1 MYLVEVN
8 DSKQERLFLDLPD
21 KIYKEDNQWIKP
33 LDQDLEKIFDP
44 KKNKLFNKKGKLI
57 RWNLFSGTDEHIG
70 RIAAFVNPTYEGK
83 QPVGGFGFFE
93 CINDQLAA
101 NYMFDEAKKWLQEQG
116 METMDGPIN
125 FGERDQWWGLLVD
138 GFYEPLYCMNYNP
151 EYYIQL
157 FENYGF
163 KTYFNQECFAMK
175 LNTELQ
181 DKFVK
186 RHEDV
191 DKLGVFR
198 AEHLKKKDLM
208 KYAKDFHE
216 VYNKAWATHGGGKE
230 MALKQ
235 AQLIFKTM
243 KPVIDEKLVW
253 FVYKG
258 DQPVAFWLNLP
269 DLNQYFKYLN
279 GKFGLFQKI
288 QFMYHKLFT
297 KNTRIVGIAFG
308 VIPEY
313 HGKGLDHYM
322 IMEGRKGLM
331 QTSYVD
337 YEMQWIGDFN
347 PKMINVAKSLG
358 ADLSRRLRTYRYHFD
373 TTREIER
380 HRTIK

>member
-33 LDQDLEKIFDP
+33 LDQDLEKVFDP

-125 FGERDQWWGLLVD
+125 FGERDQWWGLLVE

-175 LNTELQ
+175 LNAELQ
-181 DKFVK
+181 DKFIK

-258 DQPVAFWLNLP
+258 DQPIAFWLNLP

-297 KNTRIVGIAFG
+297 KNSRIVGIAFG

-313 HGKGLDHYM
+313 HGKGVDHYM

-331 QTSYVD
+331 QTSYVE

>member
-1 MYLVEVN
+1 MYLVEVK
-8 DSKQERLFLDLPD
+8 DSKQEKLFLELPD

-33 LDQDLEKIFDP
+33 LDQDLDKVFNP

-57 RWNLFSGTDEHIG
+57 RWNLFNANNKHIG

-83 QPVGGFGFFE
+83 KPIGGIGFFE

-101 NYMFDEAKKWLQEQG
+101 NYMFDEAKKWLLEQG

-175 LNTELQ
+175 LNTPLQ
-181 DKFVK
+181 EKFVR
-186 RHEDV
+186 RHDEIQ
-191 DKLGVFR
+191 KSGEFR
-198 AEHLKKKDLM
+198 AEHLKKKNLM
-208 KYAKDFHE
+208 KYAKDFHD
-216 VYNKAWATHGGGKE
+216 VYNKAWTTHGGGKE

-235 AQLIFKTM
+235 AELIFKTM

-297 KNTRIVGIAFG
+297 KNKRIVGIAFG

-313 HGKGLDHYM
+313 HGKGIDNYM
-322 IMEGRKGLM
+322 IMEGRKVLM
-331 QTSYVD
+331 QTSYVE

-373 TTREIER
+373 TTKEIER
-380 HRTIK
+380 HITIK